1 MAAISLAQDPFAFNH
16 HHQTSYNNNSPLSTD
31 SGHSSSLTLVSPST
45 STDSFKQHHKLNYQ
59 EQQQQ
64 HVYCQGK
71 QFGLSLRDFKVI
83 CTLGTGTFGKVLL
96 VRLLDRPHPS
106 KQDRYYAI
114 KVLAK
119 TQVVRLKQIEHVN
132 SEKDLLATVSSKSTL
147 SRFYVSLLCT
157 FQDHLNLYLLQEF
170 VEGGELFSHLR
181 RAGKFSADTSK
192 FYASNVVL
200 AFEGLHSLDIIY
212 RDLKPENLLL
222 SMNGYLKLTDFGFA
236 KKVANNGRTWTLCG
250 TPEYLAPEIIQS
262 KGHGKAADWW
272 AFGILIY
279 EMLAGHPPFFNPDC
293 SAGPF
298 EIYEKILAAELH
310 FPPTGNFD
318 HHSIDLISRLL
329 TVDRSKRLGNLKAG
343 IQDIKNH
350 PWFRGVDWDLL
361 SKQIIPAPIL
371 PKLSNPGD
379 PSNFDRYP
387 NVELSDLPGFNQP
400 IHHHRHLQTPY
411 FHHHHPSPYSPI
423 IDEDPYRHL
432 FESF

>member
-236 KKVANNGRTWTLCG
+236 KNARNNPIQRAWKSGRLV
-250 TPEYLAPEIIQS
+250 
-262 KGHGKAADWW
+262 
-272 AFGILIY
+272 GIWYPDIRD
-279 EMLAGHPPFFNPDC
+279 ASRSSSVFNPDC

-298 EIYEKILAAELH
+298 EIYEKILAAQLH

-329 TVDRSKRLGNLKAG
+329 TVDCSKRIGNLKAG

>member
-157 FQDHLNLYLLQEF
+157 FQDHLNLYLLQEPPLF
-170 VEGGELFSHLR
+170 RHNLPRPKTRELAVINERISQINRLWIR
-181 RAGKFSADTSK
+181 
-192 FYASNVVL
+192 
-200 AFEGLHSLDIIY
+200 E
-212 RDLKPENLLL
+212 
-222 SMNGYLKLTDFGFA
+222 
-236 KKVANNGRTWTLCG
+236 KVANNGRTWTLCG

-298 EIYEKILAAELH
+298 EYTRKSSLL
-310 FPPTGNFD
+310 NY
-318 HHSIDLISRLL
+318 ISLLPATSTTLYRPHLQTTHRRLL
-329 TVDRSKRLGNLKAG
+329 
-343 IQDIKNH
+343 QKNRESESWY
-350 PWFRGVDWDLL
+350 PRYQESSL
-361 SKQIIPAPIL
+361 APIL

>member
-236 KKVANNGRTWTLCG
+236 KKWPIMGG
-250 TPEYLAPEIIQS
+250 HGPPEIIQS

-298 EIYEKILAAELH
+298 EIYEKILAAQLH

-318 HHSIDLISRLL
+318 HHSIDLIS
-329 TVDRSKRLGNLKAG
+329 DYSPIGNLKAG

-350 PWFRGVDWDLL
+350 PWFRG
-361 SKQIIPAPIL
+361 APIL